1 MKMKKLIAL
10 HVAGWVLALSFFVI
24 PVFFVGFT
32 NKVIYTIASFLL
44 YIGVF
49 YINLLLILPSWI
61 KQRNLVLLFTSW
73 FILVVLYT
81 MISVLLDHLLH
92 VFERNGHTGLEWLNA
107 FLRNCLF
114 VGIFLFISTAYRS
127 ITDWFKNERFRHQI
141 ENERLK
147 TELLFLKSQINPH
160 FLLNTL
166 NNIYILAYQ
175 GSLKTADAVMKLS
188 EMMQYM
194 LYESTDQY
202 VPVSSELHYIRQFI
216 DLQQIRMKDT
226 MYLDFS
232 VSGNMEKYKIAPLL
246 LIAFVENIF
255 KHGVLNDKEEPA
267 TVRLKI
273 ADGNFIF
280 YSRNKINYNIKD
292 IAGGIGL
299 SNVKRRME
307 LLYPNRHHFEVIKG
321 ETHFSIHLV
330 IQFE

>member
-1 MKMKKLIAL
+1 MKKLIAL

-32 NKVIYTIASFLL
+32 NKMVYILTSFLL
-44 YIGVF
+44 YIAVF
-49 YINLLLILPSWI
+49 YINLLIILSRWI
-61 KQRNLVLLFTSW
+61 KQRNLVSLFAGW
-73 FILVVLYT
+73 FILVILYT
-81 MISVLLDHLLH
+81 LISVLLSHLLH
-92 VFERNGHTGLEWLNA
+92 VFERNGHAGLEWLNA

-127 ITDWFKNERFRHQI
+127 IVDWFRNERFRQQI

-147 TELLFLKSQINPH
+147 TELLFLKSQVNPH

-175 GSLKTADAVMKLS
+175 GSLKTADAVIKLS

-216 DLQQIRMKDT
+216 DLQQIRMKET

-232 VSGNMEKYKIAPLL
+232 VSGNMEKYRIAPLL

-255 KHGVLNDKEEPA
+255 KHAVLNDKEDPA

-273 ADGNFIF
+273 EDGNFIF
-280 YSRNKINYNIKD
+280 YSRNKTNNNIKD
-292 IAGGIGL
+292 VSGGIGL

-307 LLYPNRHHFEVIKG
+307 LLYTNKHHFEVIKD
-321 ETHFSIHLV
+321 ETHFSIHLT